1 MAYIPRSLLD
11 EMLDGPIVGGM
22 LDDDFYKD
30 TMGQFIFRFWPNVD
44 IVSALTNRTK
54 TERLANIIHERDLI
68 DELDA
73 AQARRFTKTDLHY
86 LRGTNEYGDRMF
98 AEPYLQALENLV
110 LPKYDLSVK
119 DGQYDVRFSG
129 SWLPAS
135 RWEIPALA
143 ILNELRNR
151 AILKKMSR
159 SERDEVLATGILRL
173 REKIRTIRNCP
184 GLTFTDF
191 GTRRRFARA
200 WQRYVVKTLAEELP
214 GQFLGTSNTEAAKDF
229 GVLPMGTNAHELFMV
244 IAAILS
250 IEGDD
255 ALLGSHN
262 RVLREWWKLYGYG
275 LSIAL
280 TDTFGS
286 DFFFRD
292 MTAAQAE
299 EWKGLRHDSGDPMV
313 FAEKAIA
320 FFQRH
325 GLNPLDKILIFSD
338 GLDMEM
344 IVRLWHALEGRIKR
358 TFGWGTLLTNDLGI
372 KPISIVIKVIKARI
386 NNGEWI
392 GTVKLSDNENKHM
405 GTQEDISRYRRV
417 FDYTQHDRAECLV

>member
-1 MAYIPRSLLD
+1 MSFAPRSLMD
-11 EMLDGPIVGGM
+11 ELLDGPIVGGM

-30 TMGQFIFRFWPNVD
+30 TMGQYSHRFWPGVD
-44 IVSALTNRTK
+44 IVSGMTNRSK
-54 TERLANIIHERDLI
+54 MERLAEIIRERDLI

-86 LRGTNEYGDRMF
+86 LRGTNEYGERMF
-98 AEPYLQALENLV
+98 AESYLLELEKLV

-119 DGQYDVRFSG
+119 DGQYDLRFKG
-129 SWLPAS
+129 AWLPTS

-143 ILNELRNR
+143 IVNELRNR
-151 AILKKMSR
+151 AILKKMFR

-173 REKIRTIRNCP
+173 REKIKTIRKYP

-244 IAAILS
+244 VAAILS
-250 IEGDD
+250 ALGDD
-255 ALLGSHN
+255 ALHGSHN
-262 RVLREWWKLYGYG
+262 RVLREWWELYGYG

-292 MTAAQAE
+292 MTAQQAA
-299 EWKGLRHDSGDPMV
+299 EWKGLRHDSGDPME

-320 FFQRH
+320 FFQKH
-325 GLNPLDKILIFSD
+325 GLNPLDKLLIFSD
-338 GLDMEM
+338 GLDMDM
-344 IVRLWHALEGRIKR
+344 IIKLWEQLEGRIKR

-372 KPISIVIKVIKARI
+372 KPISIVIKVIMARI
-386 NNGEWI
+386 DGGEWI
-392 GTVKLSDNENKHM
+392 GTVKLSDNEDKHM
-405 GTQEDISRYRRV
+405 GTTENISRYRHV
-417 FDYTQHDRAECLV
+417 FDYTRHFHEECRV

>member
-1 MAYIPRSLLD
+1 MSFAPRSLMD
-11 EMLDGPIVGGM
+11 EVLDGPIVGGM

-30 TMGQFIFRFWPNVD
+30 TMGQYSHRFWPGVD
-44 IVSALTNRTK
+44 IISGMTNRSK
-54 TERLANIIHERDLI
+54 MERLAEIIRERDLI

-86 LRGTNEYGDRMF
+86 LRGTNEYGERMF
-98 AEPYLQALENLV
+98 AESYLLELEKLV

-119 DGQYDVRFSG
+119 DGQYDLRFMG
-129 SWLPAS
+129 AWLPTS

-143 ILNELRNR
+143 IVNELRNR

-173 REKIRTIRNCP
+173 REKIKTIRKYP

-244 IAAILS
+244 VAAILS
-250 IEGDD
+250 ALGDD
-255 ALLGSHN
+255 ALHGSHN
-262 RVLREWWKLYGYG
+262 RVLREWWELYGYG

-292 MTAAQAE
+292 MTALQAAA
-299 EWKGLRHDSGDPMV
+299 WKGLRHDSGDPME

-320 FFQRH
+320 FFQKH
-325 GLNPLDKILIFSD
+325 GINPLDKLLIFSD
-338 GLDMEM
+338 GLDMDM
-344 IVRLWHALEGRIKR
+344 IIKLWEQLEGRIKR

-372 KPISIVIKVIKARI
+372 KPISIVIKVIMARMYG
-386 NNGEWI
+386 GEWI
-392 GTVKLSDNENKHM
+392 GTVKLSDNEDKHM
-405 GTQEDISRYRRV
+405 GKPEDISRYRHV
-417 FDYTQHDRAECLV
+417 FDYTRHFREECRV